1 MSRDRGR
8 VVNAF
13 AWLDN
18 PPAHVVVTSVGRGAA
33 FFYRVACARCR
44 AVETTYS
51 PTEANAI
58 CIEHAR
64 CKEAEPPS
72 EPTPDADTEPAPR
85 RHLGKRA

>member
-1 MSRDRGR
+1 
-8 VVNAF
+8 VNAY
-13 AWLDN
+13 AWLDD
-18 PPAHVVVTSVGRGAA
+18 PPAWVAVAREGASAA

-64 CKEAEPPS
+64 CK
-72 EPTPDADTEPAPR
+72 DADCDA
-85 RHLGKRA
+85 KAAS